1 MNVPRV
7 EQYAAQHPDDPE
19 AQVNVALAYWN
30 ANLSSL
36 HVLLWRQDL
45 RAGYVYQL
53 YQSKP
58 DMPEAHLLQAEF
70 DAKTGQPDAARRAL
84 TQRRNSPAGKG
95 WMLSEAAKIEGT
107 IP

>member
-1 MNVPRV
+1 MPTLAR
-7 EQYAAQHPDDPE
+7 YTFYYGDKTHAQDMF
-19 AQVNVALAYWN
+19 N
-30 ANLSSL
+30 
-36 HVLLWRQDL
+36 
-45 RAGYVYQL
+45 QL

-58 DMPEAHLLQAEF
+58 DMPEAQLLQAEF

-95 WMLSEAAKIEGT
+95 WMLSEAANIEGT